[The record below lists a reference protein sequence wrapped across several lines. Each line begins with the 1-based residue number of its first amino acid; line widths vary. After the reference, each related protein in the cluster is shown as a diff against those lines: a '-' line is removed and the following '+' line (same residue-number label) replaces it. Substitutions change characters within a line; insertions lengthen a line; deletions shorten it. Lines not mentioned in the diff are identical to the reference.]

1 MRINCNDD
9 SVFSKLIFY
18 RENIKYLLGD
28 FYNCVFF
35 LIFCGYLG
43 LKQLINEILSVKLI
57 G

>member
-28 FYNCVFF
+28 FYNCVLF
-35 LIFCGYLG
+35 LIFFVV
-43 LKQLINEILSVKLI
+43 IWV
-57 G
+57 